1 MTERLLVLAVVFTMA
16 LGLSLTLTPGVLP
29 FYALA
34 LAVLACAAVP
44 YLLHTHPGY
53 TFSPPRL
60 ILPAAIA
67 LSAPSVAHDLGSG
80 AFRLVAV
87 FGPGA
92 LLYGVIYA
100 EYLLIRPS
108 ADLPPDGIPAQPA
121 PDTQQLLKLMSI
133 RSEVLERRL
142 AAVQAA
148 RLLIT
153 MVAYGAALAYYLLT
167 YEQKERSVISG
178 PLVAAVSGAL
188 ALRLLGLDRGV
199 NWKVSWYASVT
210 ALAMAEVLWPLNY
223 WILGVA
229 AGGLALLLVFYVLVG
244 LMRQL
249 LAGQFNQAVLLE
261 YGSVS
266 LAGLLVVFGAT
277 RL

>member
-44 YLLHTHPGY
+44 YMLHAHPAY
-53 TFSPPRL
+53 IFSPVRL

-67 LSAPSVAHDLGSG
+67 LLSPSIAHDLGSG
-80 AFRLVAV
+80 PFRLVAV

-108 ADLPPDGIPAQPA
+108 VDMPLQ
-121 PDTQQLLKLMSI
+121 
-133 RSEVLERRL
+133 V
-142 AAVQAA
+142 A
-148 RLLIT
+148 RLLLT
-153 MVAYGAALAYYLLT
+153 MAAYGAALGCYLLT

-178 PLVAAVSGAL
+178 PLVAVISGAL
-188 ALRLLGLDRGV
+188 ALRLLSLDRWLD
-199 NWKVSWYASVT
+199 WKTSWYAAAA
-210 ALAMAEVLWPLNY
+210 ALIMAEVLWPLNY
-223 WILGVA
+223 WILGIA
-229 AGGLALLLVFYVLVG
+229 AGGLALLLVFYILVG
-244 LMRQL
+244 VMRQTL
-249 LAGQFNQAVLLE
+249 LGQFNQAVLLE
-261 YGSVS
+261 YGSVAA
-266 LAGLLVVFGAT
+266 AGVLVVFGAT

>member
-1 MTERLLVLAVVFTMA
+1 VTERLLVLAGVFTMA
-16 LGLSLTLTPGVLP
+16 LGLSLTLAPGVLP

-108 ADLPPDGIPAQPA
+108 ADLP
-121 PDTQQLLKLMSI
+121 
-133 RSEVLERRL
+133 
-142 AAVQAA
+142 VQAA

>member
-16 LGLSLTLTPGVLP
+16 LGLSLTLAPGVLP
-29 FYALA
+29 FYAVA

-44 YLLHTHPGY
+44 YLLHTHPHY
-53 TFSPPRL
+53 TFSPVRL

-67 LSAPSVAHDLGSG
+67 LVAPSIAHDLGAG
-80 AFRLVAV
+80 PFRLVAV

-92 LLYGVIYA
+92 LLYCVIYA

-108 ADLPPDGIPAQPA
+108 ADMPVQA
-121 PDTQQLLKLMSI
+121 S
-133 RSEVLERRL
+133 RL
-142 AAVQAA
+142 A
-148 RLLIT
+148 IT
-153 MVAYGAALAYYLLT
+153 MACYGCALGYYLLT

-178 PLVAAVSGAL
+178 PLIAVVSAAL
-188 ALRLLGLDRGV
+188 ALRLLSVDRLQDR
-199 NWKVSWYASVT
+199 KTIWYAGT
-210 ALAMAEVLWPLNY
+210 AGLAIAETLWPLNY

-229 AGGLALLLVFYVLVG
+229 AGGLALLLVFYVVVG
-244 LMRQL
+244 LMHQMLTGELNRTI
-249 LAGQFNQAVLLE
+249 LLE

-266 LAGLLVVFGAT
+266 LAGMLVVFAAT

>member
-16 LGLSLTLTPGVLP
+16 LGLSLTLAPGVLP

-44 YLLHTHPGY
+44 YLLHSHPGY
-53 TFSPPRL
+53 TFSPVRM

-67 LSAPSVAHDLGSG
+67 LGAPSVAHDLGAG
-80 AFRLVAV
+80 PFRLVAV

-92 LLYGVIYA
+92 LLYAVIYS

-108 ADLPPDGIPAQPA
+108 ADLPG
-121 PDTQQLLKLMSI
+121 
-133 RSEVLERRL
+133 
-142 AAVQAA
+142 QAA

-153 MVAYGAALAYYLLT
+153 MAAYGAALSYYLLT
-167 YEQKERSVISG
+167 YEQKERSGISG
-178 PLVAAVSGAL
+178 PLVAVMSAAL
-188 ALRLLGLDRGV
+188 ALRLLTVERGLD
-199 NWKVSWYASVT
+199 WKVSWYAAV
-210 ALAMAEVLWPLNY
+210 AGLAIAEVLWPLNY

-229 AGGLALLLVFYVLVG
+229 AGGLTLLLAFYVLLGV
-244 LMRQL
+244 MRQL
-249 LAGQFNQAVLLE
+249 LAGQFSQAVLLE

-266 LAGLLVVFGAT
+266 LAGLLVVFGAS

>member
-1 MTERLLVLAVVFTMA
+1 
-16 LGLSLTLTPGVLP
+16 
-29 FYALA
+29 
-34 LAVLACAAVP
+34 
-44 YLLHTHPGY
+44 
-53 TFSPPRL
+53 
-60 ILPAAIA
+60 
-67 LSAPSVAHDLGSG
+67 
-80 AFRLVAV
+80 
-87 FGPGA
+87 
-92 LLYGVIYA
+92 
-100 EYLLIRPS
+100 
-108 ADLPPDGIPAQPA
+108 
-121 PDTQQLLKLMSI
+121 
-133 RSEVLERRL
+133 
-142 AAVQAA
+142 
-148 RLLIT
+148 

>member
-1 MTERLLVLAVVFTMA
+1 VTERLLVLAVVFTMA
-16 LGLSLTLTPGVLP
+16 LGLSLTLAPSVLP
-29 FYALA
+29 FYAIA
-34 LAVLACAAVP
+34 LAALACAAVP

-53 TFSPPRL
+53 SFSVARL

-67 LSAPSVAHDLGSG
+67 LGSPSIAHDLGSG
-80 AFRLVAV
+80 PFRLVAV

-108 ADLPPDGIPAQPA
+108 ADLPI
-121 PDTQQLLKLMSI
+121 
-133 RSEVLERRL
+133 
-142 AAVQAA
+142 QAA

-153 MVAYGAALAYYLLT
+153 MAAYGAALSYYLLT

-178 PLVAAVSGAL
+178 PLVAVISAAL
-188 ALRLLGLDRGV
+188 ALRLLSLDRWV
-199 NWKVSWYASVT
+199 DWKVGWYAGV
-210 ALAMAEVLWPLNY
+210 AGLAMAEVLWPLNY

-249 LAGQFNQAVLLE
+249 QVGQFSQAVLVE
-261 YGSVS
+261 YGGVS
-266 LAGLLVVFGAT
+266 LAGLVVIFGAT

>member
-16 LGLSLTLTPGVLP
+16 LGLSLTLAPGVLP
-29 FYALA
+29 FYAVA

-53 TFSPPRL
+53 SFSALRL

-67 LSAPSVAHDLGSG
+67 LGAPSIAHDLGSG
-80 AFRLVAV
+80 PFRLVAV

-108 ADLPPDGIPAQPA
+108 ADLPI
-121 PDTQQLLKLMSI
+121 
-133 RSEVLERRL
+133 
-142 AAVQAA
+142 QAA
-148 RLLIT
+148 RLMIT
-153 MVAYGAALAYYLLT
+153 MAAYGAALGYYLLT

-178 PLVAAVSGAL
+178 PLVAVISGAL
-188 ALRLLGLDRGV
+188 ALRLLALERGV
-199 NWKVSWYASVT
+199 VDWKVGWYAG
-210 ALAMAEVLWPLNY
+210 AAGLAMAEVLWPLNY

-244 LMRQL
+244 VMRQL
-249 LAGQFNQAVLLE
+249 LAGQFSQAVVVE

-266 LAGLLVVFGAT
+266 LVGLLVVFGAT